1 MNLEEARDA
10 LLQAIDAQEQAEVDA
25 LNTQDLLAQQQI
37 MYANEASG
45 TLYSGTPTWQR
56 AQQAAETASNLAQ
69 TRSNYLGKR
78 VDTWNTFSN
87 YIDQINAYNEA
98 AAKLAGAETT
108 TSTEQA
114 KKSSFLDFYNQLRN
128 GQ

>member
-45 TLYSGTPTWQR
+45 TLYSGMPTWQR
-56 AQQAAETASNLAQ
+56 AQQAAEAASNLAQ

-98 AAKLAGAETT
+98 AAKLAGAGTT
-108 TSTEQA
+108 TSTQQA
-114 KKSSFLDFYNQLRN
+114 KESSFLDFYNQLRN